1 MVKPGAPEKDGQGRM
16 PIAAER
22 SEKQKVTRH
31 QFEKAVQRRHHQL
44 ANAYK
49 WEMKMLKSIGKTLL
63 GAVFVGGLLIP
74 HAFAETSLNALFM
87 AQAAYSEADVRA
99 MTEAFTKANPDI
111 KVNLEFVPYEGLHDK
126 TVLAQGSGGGYD
138 VVLFDVIWPAEYA
151 TNKVL
156 VDVSPK
162 ITDDMK
168 KGVLPGAWTT
178 VQYDGKYYG
187 MPWILD
193 TKYLF
198 YNKEIL
204 EKAGIKTPP
213 KTWDEL
219 SEQAKIIQD
228 KGLLKT
234 PIAWSW
240 SQAEAVIC
248 DYAMLVSAYG
258 GDFLKDGKPDFQNGG
273 GLDALKYMVA
283 SYKSGLTNPNSKEFL
298 EEDVRKVF
306 ENGDAAF
313 ALNWTY
319 MYNMA
324 NDPKDSKVAGKVG
337 VVPAPGIAGKSE
349 VSAVN
354 GSMGLGVTAVSKHP
368 DEAWKYIEFMTSQ
381 ATQNQY
387 AKLSLPIWASSYD
400 DPAVTKGQE
409 ELIATAKVG
418 LAAMYPRP
426 TTPKYQ
432 EMSTALQQAIQ
443 ESLLGS
449 ASPEDAL
456 KTAAENSG
464 L

>member
-1 MVKPGAPEKDGQGRM
+1 MEDQ
-16 PIAAER
+16 
-22 SEKQKVTRH
+22 
-31 QFEKAVQRRHHQL
+31 
-44 ANAYK
+44 
-49 WEMKMLKSIGKTLL
+49 MLKSISRTLL
-63 GAVFVGGLLIP
+63 GAAFVGGAFMP
-74 HAFAETSLNALFM
+74 HAFAETSINALFM

-99 MTEAFTKANPDI
+99 MTEAFSKANPDI

-126 TVLAQGSGGGYD
+126 TVLAQGSGGYD

-151 TNKVL
+151 SNNVL
-156 VDVSPK
+156 VDVSAR
-162 ITDDMK
+162 ITEEMK

-178 VQYDGKYYG
+178 VTYDGKSYG

-204 EKAGIKTPP
+204 EKAGIKSPP

-219 SEQAKIIQD
+219 AEQAKIIKD
-228 KGLLKT
+228 KGLLAT
-234 PIAWSW
+234 PISWSW
-240 SQAEAVIC
+240 SQAEAAIC
-248 DYAMLVSAYG
+248 DYTTLVSAYG
-258 GDFLKDGKPDFQNGG
+258 GDFIKDGKPAFQSGG
-273 GLDALKYMVA
+273 GLDALNYMVT
-283 SYKSGLTNPNSKEFL
+283 SYSSGLTNPNSKEFL

-306 ENGDAAF
+306 QNGEAAF

-337 VVPAPGIAGKSE
+337 VVPAPGVAGKSE

-354 GSMGLGVTAVSKHP
+354 GSMGLGITTASKHP
-368 DEAWKYIEFMTSQ
+368 EEAWKFITFMTSQ
-381 ATQNQY
+381 QTQNQY

-400 DPAVTKGQE
+400 DPEVTKGQE
-409 ELIATAKVG
+409 ELIAAAKLG

-432 EMSTALQQAIQ
+432 ELSTALQQAIQ
-443 ESLLGS
+443 ESLLGQ
-449 ASPEDAL
+449 AKPEDAL
-456 KTAAENSG
+456 KSAAENSG

>member
-1 MVKPGAPEKDGQGRM
+1 
-16 PIAAER
+16 
-22 SEKQKVTRH
+22 
-31 QFEKAVQRRHHQL
+31 
-44 ANAYK
+44 
-49 WEMKMLKSIGKTLL
+49 MLKSFNKTLL
-63 GAVFVGGLLIP
+63 GAALIGASFAP
-74 HAFAETSLNALFM
+74 HAFAETTLNALFM

-99 MTEAFTKANPDI
+99 MTGAFAKANPDI

-156 VDVSPK
+156 VDVTSRV
-162 ITDDMK
+162 TDEMK

-204 EKAGIKTPP
+204 EKAGIKAPP

-219 SEQAKIIQD
+219 TEQAKTIKD
-228 KGLLKT
+228 KGLLAT

-240 SQAEAVIC
+240 SQAEAAIC
-248 DYAMLVSAYG
+248 DYTTLVSAYG
-258 GDFLKDGKPDFQNGG
+258 GDFLKDGKPAFQTGG
-273 GLDALKYMVA
+273 GLDALKYMVS
-283 SYKSGLTNPNSKEFL
+283 SYSSGLTNPNSKEFL

-324 NDPKDSKVAGKVG
+324 NNPKDSKVAGKVG
-337 VVPAPGIAGKSE
+337 VVPAPGITGKSE
-349 VSAVN
+349 ASAVN
-354 GSMGLGVTAVSKHP
+354 GSMGLGITSASQHP
-368 DEAWKYIEFMTSQ
+368 DEAWKYITFMTSQ
-381 ATQNQY
+381 ATQNAY
-387 AKLSLPIWASSYD
+387 AKLSLPIWASSYE
-400 DPAVTKGQE
+400 DPDVTKGQE
-409 ELIATAKVG
+409 ELISAAKIG

-432 EMSTALQQAIQ
+432 ELSTALQQAIQ
-443 ESLLGS
+443 ESLLGQS
-449 ASPEDAL
+449 SPEDAL
-456 KTAAENSG
+456 KSAAENSG

>member
-1 MVKPGAPEKDGQGRM
+1 
-16 PIAAER
+16 
-22 SEKQKVTRH
+22 
-31 QFEKAVQRRHHQL
+31 
-44 ANAYK
+44 
-49 WEMKMLKSIGKTLL
+49 MLKSVTTALL
-63 GAVFVGGLLIP
+63 GATLLATALSAP
-74 HAFAETSLNALFM
+74 AHAQTKINALFM

-99 MTEAFTKANPDI
+99 MTESFTKANPDI
-111 KVNLEFVPYEGLHDK
+111 SVNLEFVPYEGLHDK

-156 VDVSPK
+156 LDVSDK
-162 ITDDMK
+162 ITPEMK
-168 KGVLPGAWTT
+168 SGVLPGAWTT
-178 VQYDGKYYG
+178 VEYEGKRYG
-187 MPWILD
+187 LPWILD

-204 EKAGIKTPP
+204 QKAGIANPP
-213 KTWDEL
+213 KTWAEL
-219 SEQAKIIQD
+219 SEQAKIIKD
-228 KGLLKT
+228 KGLLST

-240 SQAEAVIC
+240 SQAEAAIC
-248 DYAMLVSAYG
+248 DYTTLVSAYG
-258 GDFLKDGKPDFQNGG
+258 GSFIKDGKPVFQTGG
-273 GLDALKYMVA
+273 GLDALNYMVE

-298 EEDVRKVF
+298 EEDVRRVF
-306 ENGDAAF
+306 QNGEAAF

-324 NDPKDSKVAGKVG
+324 NNPKDSKVAGKVG
-337 VVPAPGIAGKSE
+337 VVPAPGVEGKST

-354 GSMGLGVTAVSKHP
+354 GSMGLGITSTSKQP
-368 DEAWKYIEFMTSQ
+368 DEAWKYIAFMTSQ

-387 AKLSLPIWASSYD
+387 AKLSLPIWTSSYD
-400 DPAVTKGQE
+400 DPAVSKGQE
-409 ELIATAKVG
+409 ELIAAAKTG

-432 EMSTALQQAIQ
+432 ELSTALQQAVQ
-443 ESLLGS
+443 ESLLGQEE
-449 ASPEDAL
+449 PEAAL

>member
-1 MVKPGAPEKDGQGRM
+1 
-16 PIAAER
+16 
-22 SEKQKVTRH
+22 
-31 QFEKAVQRRHHQL
+31 
-44 ANAYK
+44 
-49 WEMKMLKSIGKTLL
+49 MLKSISRTLL
-63 GAVFVGGLLIP
+63 GAAFVGGAFMP
-74 HAFAETSLNALFM
+74 HAFAETSINALFM

-99 MTEAFTKANPDI
+99 MTEAFSKANPDI

-126 TVLAQGSGGGYD
+126 TVLAQGSGGYD

-151 TNKVL
+151 SNNVL
-156 VDVSPK
+156 VDVSAR
-162 ITDDMK
+162 ITEEMK

-178 VQYDGKYYG
+178 VTYDGKSYG

-204 EKAGIKTPP
+204 EKAGIKSPP

-219 SEQAKIIQD
+219 AEQAKIIKD
-228 KGLLKT
+228 KGLLAT
-234 PIAWSW
+234 PISWSW
-240 SQAEAVIC
+240 SQAEAAIC
-248 DYAMLVSAYG
+248 DYTTLVSAYG
-258 GDFLKDGKPDFQNGG
+258 GDFIKDGKPAFQSGG
-273 GLDALKYMVA
+273 GLDALNYMVT
-283 SYKSGLTNPNSKEFL
+283 SYSSGLTNPNSKEFL

-306 ENGDAAF
+306 QNGEAAF

-337 VVPAPGIAGKSE
+337 VVPAPGVAGKSE

-354 GSMGLGVTAVSKHP
+354 GSMGLGITTASKHP
-368 DEAWKYIEFMTSQ
+368 EEAWKFITFMTSQ
-381 ATQNQY
+381 ETQNQY

-409 ELIATAKVG
+409 ELIAAAKLG

-432 EMSTALQQAIQ
+432 ELSTALQQAIQ
-443 ESLLGS
+443 EALLGQ
-449 ASPEDAL
+449 AKPEDAL
-456 KTAAENSG
+456 KGAAENSG

>member
-1 MVKPGAPEKDGQGRM
+1 
-16 PIAAER
+16 
-22 SEKQKVTRH
+22 
-31 QFEKAVQRRHHQL
+31 
-44 ANAYK
+44 
-49 WEMKMLKSIGKTLL
+49 MLKSLTKTLL
-63 GAVFVGGLLIP
+63 GAALIGASFAP
-74 HAFAETSLNALFM
+74 HAFAETTLNALFM

-99 MTEAFTKANPDI
+99 MTDAFAKANPDI

-151 TNKVL
+151 SNKVL
-156 VDVSPK
+156 VDVSSR
-162 ITDDMK
+162 ITDEMK

-204 EKAGIKTPP
+204 EKAGIKAPP

-219 SEQAKIIQD
+219 TEQAKTIKD
-228 KGLLKT
+228 KGLLAT

-240 SQAEAVIC
+240 SQAEAAIC
-248 DYAMLVSAYG
+248 DYTTLVSAYG
-258 GDFLKDGKPDFQNGG
+258 GDFLKEGKPAFQTGG
-273 GLDALKYMVA
+273 GLDALKYMVS
-283 SYKSGLTNPNSKEFL
+283 SYASGLTNPNSKEFL

-337 VVPAPGIAGKSE
+337 VVPAPGVTGKSE
-349 VSAVN
+349 ASAVN
-354 GSMGLGVTAVSKHP
+354 GSMGLGITSASQHP
-368 DEAWKYIEFMTSQ
+368 DEAWKYIAFMTSQ
-381 ATQNQY
+381 ATQNAY
-387 AKLSLPIWASSYD
+387 AKLSLPIWASSYQ
-400 DPAVTKGQE
+400 DPAVIKGQE
-409 ELIATAKVG
+409 ELISAAKVG

-432 EMSTALQQAIQ
+432 ELSTALQQAIQ
-443 ESLLGS
+443 ESLLGQS
-449 ASPEDAL
+449 SPEDAL
-456 KTAAENSG
+456 KSAADNSG

>member
-1 MVKPGAPEKDGQGRM
+1 
-16 PIAAER
+16 
-22 SEKQKVTRH
+22 
-31 QFEKAVQRRHHQL
+31 
-44 ANAYK
+44 
-49 WEMKMLKSIGKTLL
+49 MLKSMKKTLL
-63 GAVFVGGLLIP
+63 YATLVAAVSAP
-74 HAFAETSLNALFM
+74 HAFAETTLNALFM

-99 MTEAFTKANPDI
+99 MTDAFTKANPDI

-126 TVLAQGSGGGYD
+126 TVLAQGSGSGYD

-151 TNKVL
+151 ANNVL
-156 VDVSPK
+156 VDVTGRV
-162 ITDDMK
+162 TDDMK

-178 VQYDGKYYG
+178 VNYDGKSYG

-213 KTWDEL
+213 KTWAEL
-219 SEQAKIIQD
+219 SDQAQIIKD
-228 KGLLKT
+228 KGLLAT

-240 SQAEAVIC
+240 AQAEAVIC
-248 DYAMLVSAYG
+248 DYTTLVSAYG
-258 GDFLKDGKPDFQNGG
+258 GEFLKDGKPAFGEGG
-273 GLDALKYMVA
+273 GLDALKYMVD

-298 EEDVRKVF
+298 EEDVRNVF
-306 ENGDAAF
+306 QNGEAAF

-324 NDPKDSKVAGKVG
+324 NSGKDSKVAGKVG
-337 VVPAPGIAGKSE
+337 IVPAPGVEGKSE

-354 GSMGLGVTAVSKHP
+354 GSMGLGITSTSQHQE
-368 DEAWKYIEFMTSQ
+368 EAWKYIVHMTSQ
-381 ATQNQY
+381 ETQNAY
-387 AKLSLPIWASSYD
+387 AKLSLPIWASSYE
-400 DPAVTKGQE
+400 DPAVTAGQE
-409 ELIATAKVG
+409 ELIAAAKLG

-432 EMSTALQQAIQ
+432 ELSTALQQGIQ
-443 ESLLGS
+443 EALLDQ
-449 ASPEDAL
+449 ATPEDAL
-456 KTAAENSG
+456 KSAAENSG

>member
-1 MVKPGAPEKDGQGRM
+1 
-16 PIAAER
+16 
-22 SEKQKVTRH
+22 
-31 QFEKAVQRRHHQL
+31 
-44 ANAYK
+44 
-49 WEMKMLKSIGKTLL
+49 MLKSVTTALL
-63 GAVFVGGLLIP
+63 GATLLAAALSAP
-74 HAFAETSLNALFM
+74 AHAQTKINALFM

-99 MTEAFTKANPDI
+99 MTESFTKANPDI
-111 KVNLEFVPYEGLHDK
+111 SVNLEFVPYEGLHDK

-156 VDVSPK
+156 LDVSDK
-162 ITDDMK
+162 ITPEMK
-168 KGVLPGAWTT
+168 SGVLPGAWTT
-178 VQYDGKYYG
+178 VEYEGKRYG
-187 MPWILD
+187 LPWILD

-204 EKAGIKTPP
+204 QKAGIANPP
-213 KTWDEL
+213 KTWAEL
-219 SEQAKIIQD
+219 SEQAKIIKD
-228 KGLLKT
+228 KGLLST

-240 SQAEAVIC
+240 SQAEAAIC
-248 DYAMLVSAYG
+248 DYTTLVSAYG
-258 GDFLKDGKPDFQNGG
+258 GSFIKDGKPVFQTGG
-273 GLDALKYMVA
+273 GLDALNYMVE

-298 EEDVRKVF
+298 EEDVRRVF
-306 ENGDAAF
+306 QNGEAAF

-324 NDPKDSKVAGKVG
+324 NNPKDSKVAGKVG
-337 VVPAPGIAGKSE
+337 VVPAPGVEGKST

-354 GSMGLGVTAVSKHP
+354 GSMGLGITSTSKQP
-368 DEAWKYIEFMTSQ
+368 NEAWKYITFMTSQ

-400 DPAVTKGQE
+400 DPAVSKGQE
-409 ELIATAKVG
+409 ELIAAAKAG

-432 EMSTALQQAIQ
+432 ELSTALQQAVQ
-443 ESLLGS
+443 ESLLGQE
-449 ASPEDAL
+449 APEAAL

>member
-1 MVKPGAPEKDGQGRM
+1 
-16 PIAAER
+16 
-22 SEKQKVTRH
+22 
-31 QFEKAVQRRHHQL
+31 
-44 ANAYK
+44 
-49 WEMKMLKSIGKTLL
+49 MLKSVTSALLGATLL
-63 GAVFVGGLLIP
+63 GAALSSP
-74 HAFAETSLNALFM
+74 AHAETKINALFM

-99 MTEAFTKANPDI
+99 MTEAFTKANPDVT
-111 KVNLEFVPYEGLHDK
+111 VNLEFVPYEGLHDK

-156 VDVSPK
+156 VDVTDK
-162 ITDDMK
+162 ITPEMTS
-168 KGVLPGAWTT
+168 GVLPGAWTT
-178 VQYDGKYYG
+178 VEYDGKRYG

-204 EKAGIKTPP
+204 EKAGIKNPP
-213 KTWDEL
+213 KTWAEL
-219 SEQAKIIQD
+219 AEQAKTIKD
-228 KGLLKT
+228 KGLLAT

-240 SQAEAVIC
+240 SQAEAAIC
-248 DYAMLVSAYG
+248 DYTTLVSAYG
-258 GDFLKDGKPDFQNGG
+258 GSFLKDGKPVFQTGG
-273 GLDALKYMVA
+273 GLDALNYMVD

-298 EEDVRKVF
+298 EEDVRRVF
-306 ENGDAAF
+306 QNGEAAF

-337 VVPAPGIAGKSE
+337 VVPAPGVEGKST

-354 GSMGLGVTAVSKHP
+354 GSMGLGITSTSKHP
-368 DEAWKYIEFMTSQ
+368 DEAWKYITFMTSQ

-387 AKLSLPIWASSYD
+387 AKLSLPIWSSSYD
-400 DPAVTKGQE
+400 DPAVSKNQE
-409 ELIATAKVG
+409 ELIAAAKVS

-432 EMSTALQQAIQ
+432 ELSTGLQQAIQ
-443 ESLLGS
+443 EALLGQ
-449 ASPEDAL
+449 AAPEAAL
-456 KTAAENSG
+456 KTAVENSG